1 MRFSVN
7 HLNESSFETG
17 LRPQYE
23 YRDLGIEAATGGRV
37 GAHVIRVRD
46 PHAVSP
52 EHVHDL
58 EFHMIYLLKGGLVRA
73 PAAGHPA
80 RRDRALGR
88 SRNPRDHAPGAVS
101 DDLAVLDL
109 AHAQCA
115 IAGGTPPDDR
125 VARARAEKRFAQR

>member
-7 HLNESSFETG
+7 HLSESSFETG

-52 EHVHDL
+52 EHVHGL
-58 EFHMIYLLKGGLVRA
+58 EFQMIYILKGWVVFWYDGVGEVRLETGSCA
-73 PAAGHPA
+73 HQP
-80 RRDRALGR
+80 
-88 SRNPRDHAPGAVS
+88 PGIRHTEIAHS
-101 DDLAVLDL
+101 DDLEILEITL
-109 AHAQCA
+109 PAHFSTNAPES
-115 IAGGTPPDDR
+115 AGATP
-125 VARARAEKRFAQR
+125 A